1 MAPMKNSKKVKR
13 VVVAATA
20 SAAQARAK
28 KRSRSSDDDSSDAAN
43 ESDAKRRKQ
52 DMGADDSS
60 TSTQHQQTK
69 RGVKRPLTDED
80 DIPLKPIT
88 NKLRKT
94 TPTQSVVVV
103 NKNKKAVSASFDDN
117 DAILPSVA
125 DTTVPDVS
133 NKNIEKKNE
142 TLVNLNGAFKSRD
155 TFKAL
160 RKQMQVRHEYM
171 RQCRAVTISSRDYWT
186 PNTEYTRFD
195 GRKFTIRRPSDWLPG
210 TEYNPLLAGK
220 SAADANIPVSSLKLW
235 HQTMEL
241 HREKKLTNS
250 NEDSNKIDPHQHPTG
265 SNFNNPM
272 MKLRFGELP
281 VLTQCLNGW
290 NPLNNF
296 YY

>member
-20 SAAQARAK
+20 STQAKAK

-43 ESDAKRRKQ
+43 ETDAKRRKQ

-69 RGVKRPLTDED
+69 RGVKRPLADED
-80 DIPLKPIT
+80 DILPKPIQ

-94 TPTQSVVVV
+94 TPMRSVVVA
-103 NKNKKAVSASFDDN
+103 NKSKKAVSASLDN
-117 DAILPSVA
+117 NEEILPSDRRKKTAMA
-125 DTTVPDVS
+125 DTPVPDVS
-133 NKNIEKKNE
+133 NKNIEKKE

-250 NEDSNKIDPHQHPTG
+250 NEDSNSI
-265 SNFNNPM
+265 
-272 MKLRFGELP
+272 L
-281 VLTQCLNGW
+281 
-290 NPLNNF
+290 
-296 YY
+296 

>member
-13 VVVAATA
+13 VVVATTA
-20 SAAQARAK
+20 STQAKAK
-28 KRSRSSDDDSSDAAN
+28 KRSRSSDDDSWLMLMIDAN
-43 ESDAKRRKQ
+43 ETLEAKRRKQ

-69 RGVKRPLTDED
+69 RGVKRPLANED
-80 DIPLKPIT
+80 DIPPRPIKS
-88 NKLRKT
+88 KLRKT
-94 TPTQSVVVV
+94 TPTQLVDVV
-103 NKNKKAVSASFDDN
+103 NKNKKAVLSSLDDN

-125 DTTVPDVS
+125 DTPVPDVS
-133 NKNIEKKNE
+133 NKNIEKKE

-160 RKQMQVRHEYM
+160 RKQMQQRHEYM

-210 TEYNPLLAGK
+210 TEYKTLLAGK
-220 SAADANIPVSSLKLW
+220 SAADAKIPVSGLKLW

-241 HREKKLTNS
+241 HREKKLTS
-250 NEDSNKIDPHQHPTG
+250 DEDSNKIDAHQHHTG

-272 MKLRFGELP
+272 MKFRFGELP
-281 VLTQCLNGW
+281 VGRNA
-290 NPLNNF
+290 
-296 YY
+296 